1 MVSMGTVWDRA
12 TEFLSDNLS
21 AIFPIAF
28 FAIFLPSTLSSS
40 LQPLT
45 AQTSATAMTI
55 QLLSLVLMIVSLWG
69 QLAITALVLDPG
81 SGRQAATA
89 LASKRLVPVIG
100 LSLVLLIGLSLLV
113 LPVLIT
119 LGLAGFDLQAAAKGA
134 DGGGTFTSGTAW
146 FLLLYFLVL
155 LVVMI
160 WLGARLALITPI
172 LLAEGRWFGAFARSF
187 RLTRPITLKIIGVAI
202 LYTTVWGVSVLAAN
216 LVFGSIFRLI
226 GSGDGPITIGSVL
239 TAVVVSAVGTAFSV
253 LASAFIG
260 RLYLAVRDAR
270 EAIVDSL

>member
-21 AIFPIAF
+21 AIVPIAF

-89 LASKRLVPVIG
+89 LASKRLVPVVG
-100 LSLVLLIGLSLLV
+100 LSLVLLIGISLLV

-119 LGLAGFDLQAAAKGA
+119 LGLAGFDLQAAMKGTG
-134 DGGGTFTSGTAW
+134 GGGTFTSGTGW

-160 WLGARLALITPI
+160 WLGARLVLITPI
-172 LLAEGRWFGAFARSF
+172 LLAEERWFGAIARSF

-202 LYTTVWGVSVLAAN
+202 LYVIVWGVSVLAAN